1 MECNA
6 IKSKK
11 MFLLLQELKLKFQNK
26 LFYRRNYQT
35 DWRGSEGANQVNEI
49 KPELQEAFHCKEER
63 NFDFF

>member
-11 MFLLLQELKLKFQNK
+11 NVFISPRIEINVSK
-26 LFYRRNYQT
+26 LFYGRNYQT
-35 DWRGSEGANQVNEI
+35 DWQGSEGASQVNEI